1 VARRRDVDLPPEHDE
16 DADPSSGAD
25 LEALFAEC
33 DASALPR
40 QHAHV
45 YLDASWTVD
54 DLAELERIAGTETL
68 DPEAALD
75 PETLAERLAVLPLA
89 ELLGLP
95 PEYAEYMRDSEA
107 FGGGSPVEE
116 DEGSSVEERAS
127 DVRSESESGV
137 ARPPAE
143 REGEAGVG
151 TDEEAAGRAVERV
164 EDVSSGASV
173 GASPPRV
180 PGVGSDDDELDALL
194 ESATIGEARV
204 AAGGFGSGGGSTR
217 AAAKPPP
224 ATSAED
230 DDAFLDEL
238 LGES

>member
-1 VARRRDVDLPPEHDE
+1 MIGTHILARLADRPGLSVTAVCHNRSAQVTAANIDSVAA
-16 DADPSSGAD
+16 DAAD
-25 LEALFAEC
+25 A
-33 DASALPR
+33 
-40 QHAHV
+40 
-45 YLDASWTVD
+45 D
-54 DLAELERIAGTETL
+54 DLAERIDGADYVLVAAGILATAPVL
-68 DPEAALD
+68 AADPVGPVLRNLRIVTGALEAAYRVRCRKCVWLSSTTGF
-75 PETLAERLAVLPLA
+75 P
-89 ELLGLP
+89 
-95 PEYAEYMRDSEA
+95 
-107 FGGGSPVEE
+107 PVEE
-116 DEGSSVEERAS
+116 DEGNSVEERAS

-151 TDEEAAGRAVERV
+151 TDEEAAGRAAERV

-180 PGVGSDDDELDALL
+180 PSVGSDDDELDALL